1 VSANKN
7 RRTTFVRRTW
17 VAVLAAGVRV
27 GRWRISAGG
36 VGLEGSSVTFDELI
50 KSADGELR

>member
-1 VSANKN
+1 MWVA
-7 RRTTFVRRTW
+7 

-36 VGLEGSSVTFDELI
+36 VGLEGSRVTFDELI
-50 KSADGELR
+50 KPVDGELR